1 MAINNKMAKTTIN
14 RSWREQK
21 VMLKQR
27 FSILSDKDFDFKT
40 EKKEM
45 MFDNLAV
52 KLKITRAEL
61 ESLFA
66 ELQTY

>member
-1 MAINNKMAKTTIN
+1 MAKTNIT

-21 VMLKQR
+21 VMLKRR
-27 FSILSDKDFDFKT
+27 FSFLSDKDFDF
-40 EKKEM
+40 EDEQKEM

-52 KLKITRAEL
+52 KLKKTRAEL
-61 ESLFA
+61 ELLFA